1 LEIRSRSERTTLMN
15 PIVGIGELL
24 WDVYPDGRKVAGG
37 APFNFAFHCHQLGH
51 PAVIVSRVGNDDLG
65 RELRER
71 VRELGLSDEYI
82 QTDEEHPTGTVQVTL
97 DANAVPTYT
106 ITENVAWD
114 HIAWDEQTARSLSA
128 TPAICFGTL
137 FQRCVW
143 SRETLRRFLVNAY
156 GFVGLNRPLEL
167 FSWVV
172 ETQPRH
178 PVVVYDVNLRG
189 NFYDRQTILHS
200 LQDSNWCKVNE
211 EELAVLVGMLDLNWS
226 EDVAVLSQ
234 LARFQHWRKDTVCLT
249 RGGEGAFV
257 FRRREIAGD
266 DTDTVYQEES
276 VLEPGVPAKVVDT
289 VGAGDSFTAAM
300 VCLHLEGRPLRECA
314 RFAVHY
320 AARVCEQPGG
330 TPRIDRREV
339 ERAAF
344 TQK

>member
-1 LEIRSRSERTTLMN
+1 MN

-82 QTDEEHPTGTVQVTL
+82 QTDDEHPTGTVQVTL
-97 DANAVPTYT
+97 DANAVPAYT

-114 HIAWDEQTARSLSA
+114 HIAWDEKLKGLAGRVKVV
-128 TPAICFGTL
+128 CYGTL
-137 FQRCVW
+137 A
-143 SRETLRRFLVNAY
+143 SRVEPSAGTIRD
-156 GFVGLNRPLEL
+156 FVSGQQVFRV
-167 FSWVV
+167 F
-172 ETQPRH
+172 
-178 PVVVYDVNLRG
+178 DVNLRQH
-189 NFYDRQTILHS
+189 FFTPTLAKLELDRAQWVKWSEQEAATVMGF
-200 LQDSNWCKVNE
+200 DST
-211 EELAVLVGMLDLNWS
+211 LLGMDSIMAVRVWYSSSARGLVSPGRVHIVTRGPEGVDLN
-226 EDVAVLSQ
+226 
-234 LARFQHWRKDTVCLT
+234 HCP
-249 RGGEGAFV
+249 G
-257 FRRREIAGD
+257 
-266 DTDTVYQEES
+266 YPES
-276 VLEPGVPAKVVDT
+276 FHVPGVPAKVVDT

-314 RFAVHY
+314 QFAVHY

-330 TPRIDRREV
+330 TPRIDRQEV

-344 TQK
+344 QK